1 MTDDPRPEKK
11 LPDGFIIRP
20 VGKED
25 AALLAE
31 LDARCFTRDAWP
43 ASEFESSMN
52 SFCRYFI
59 AELEGRPVGS
69 AGCIT
74 LPGIQG
80 EISTIGI
87 VPEERGRGLSRP
99 LLERL
104 LAECEAEDIPE
115 VFLEVRPSNAPAIAL
130 YKKYGFTGAGLRKR
144 YYSDGE
150 DAVIMVR
157 R

>member
-1 MTDDPRPEKK
+1 MSE
-11 LPDGFIIRP
+11 LVIREA
-20 VGKED
+20 GRED

-43 ASEFESSMN
+43 AAEFESSM
-52 SFCRYFI
+52 SFFCRYFI
-59 AELEGRPVGS
+59 AELEGRAIGS

-74 LPGIQG
+74 IPGIQG
-80 EISTIGI
+80 EISTIGV
-87 VPEERGRGLSRP
+87 VPEERGKGWSKI
-99 LLERL
+99 LLQRVIDECAA
-104 LAECEAEDIPE
+104 AEVPE
-115 VFLEVRPSNAPAIAL
+115 IFLEVRPSNAPALAL
-130 YKKYGFTGAGLRKR
+130 YKRFGFKEAGLRKK